1 MKEQLSAIQILN
13 QLTERQLGDETRLR
27 RVTALFQRQLGEIF
41 GNATV
46 RRRNRRYEIDVAVY
60 ETPLAG
66 GRPFRMPDRQIK
78 EWIRQAAAKAH
89 PRLYKRLSVDIGRW
103 TTGRVSNKLHAPV
116 KILVDAVQSPTNAR

>member
-1 MKEQLSAIQILN
+1 MTVVQTLN
-13 QLTERQLGDETRLR
+13 RLTERQLSDETRLR

-41 GNATV
+41 GNASV

-66 GRPFRMPDRQIK
+66 GRTFRMPARQIR
-78 EWIRQAAAKAH
+78 EWIRQAAEKAH

-103 TTGRVSNKLHAPV
+103 ITGRVSSKLHAPV
-116 KILVDAVQSPTNAR
+116 KILVDASQTQD

>member
-1 MKEQLSAIQILN
+1 MESATALQLLN
-13 QLTERQLGDETRLR
+13 WLVERQISDATRLR
-27 RVTALFQRQLGEIF
+27 RVTALFQRELGAIF
-41 GNATV
+41 GNASV

-66 GRPFRMPDRQIK
+66 GQTFRMPERQIR

-116 KILVDAVQSPTNAR
+116 KILVDASQTS